1 MLYLTTYRSPL
12 GPMTLV
18 ARTGADLPEGG
29 APVGARLT
37 GQRHDRIGLGRYR
50 QALPFLVGTGPAQRP
65 TVITMTRHP
74 PVRPP
79 PLSLPG

>member
-29 APVGARLT
+29 ALVVGDARQFHGDL
-37 GQRHDRIGLGRYR
+37 L
-50 QALPFLVGTGPAQRP
+50 
-65 TVITMTRHP
+65 
-74 PVRPP
+74 
-79 PLSLPG
+79 